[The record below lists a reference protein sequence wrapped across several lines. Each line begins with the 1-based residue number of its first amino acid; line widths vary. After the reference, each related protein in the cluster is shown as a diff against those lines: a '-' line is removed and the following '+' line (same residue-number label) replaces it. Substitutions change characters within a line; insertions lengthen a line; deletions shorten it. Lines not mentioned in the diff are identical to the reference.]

1 MCTFKFNANK
11 MLLPIFAL
19 LTFSA
24 TLPSWAGSEVQL
36 SDGQAVYVSG
46 YSNVYAGPKKIPFQL
61 AAMLSIR
68 NTDPKYSIQVWVV
81 DYYDDNGRI
90 IEHYIEEPF
99 ELKPMAST
107 YFYVKEYDKRGGPGA
122 NFIVKWRSEHSVNIP
137 IIEGIMLGLSSGQG
151 LSFICPGQVIETHG
165 IDP

>member
-1 MCTFKFNANK
+1 MRTLKFHTNK
-11 MLLPIFAL
+11 MLLSVLAL

-24 TLPSWAGSEVQL
+24 TLPSWAGSVVQL
-36 SDGQAVYVSG
+36 SDGQAVYVSV

-68 NTDPKYSIQVWVV
+68 NTDPKYPIVVRTV
-81 DYYDDNGRI
+81 DYYDNDGKI
-90 IEHYIEEPF
+90 IEHYIKAPL
-99 ELKPMAST
+99 ELNPMAST

-122 NFIVKWRSEHSVNIP
+122 NFIVWWDSERAVNMP

-151 LSFICPGQVIETHG
+151 LSFTCPGQVIETYG